1 MYLPK
6 GLCGKGSLAASPER
20 VVHRRV
26 HLVALEELVVPSSQG
41 ENWMPPAPHCLQVFH
56 LVQP

>member
-26 HLVALEELVVPSSQG
+26 HQVALDNVAK
-41 ENWMPPAPHCLQVFH
+41 PAVYIIIGICPVKATYD
-56 LVQP
+56 